1 MTHLTRTRKEAAAAR
16 RVAIRRYA
24 RRMGADQP
32 LRTDELVYE
41 IWAAC
46 GIHTTASTVRKDM
59 RAIIDRDPHLYYLR
73 SGALY
78 RGA

>member
-1 MTHLTRTRKEAAAAR
+1 MYRTRKEITAAR
-16 RVAIRRYA
+16 RAAIRRYA
-24 RRMGADQP
+24 RRMQPDQP
-32 LRTDELVYE
+32 LRDHALIRE

-46 GIHTTASTVRKDM
+46 GIHTTAATVRKDM
-59 RAIIDRDPHLYYLR
+59 RAIIDRDPQLYYLR